1 MTFMKGRKPRRLTDY
16 DNWLT
21 SNIND
26 CLMRTSCCPVQKGCS
41 RVDDV
46 VGVEKGPAHHSS
58 GPQQEQGPQSQGHTS
73 AHSHLDQSTDPHS
86 GDIWVNAPLLELPPR
101 LARSS
106 IEKERRINN
115 KNYEITF

>member
-1 MTFMKGRKPRRLTDY
+1 
-16 DNWLT
+16 
-21 SNIND
+21 
-26 CLMRTSCCPVQKGCS
+26 MRTSCCPVQKGCS

-86 GDIWVNAPLLELPPR
+86 DGIWVNAPLLELPPR

-115 KNYEITF
+115 KNYEITFWE